1 MTDTALAAVLW
12 DMDGTLIDS
21 EPLWLRAEHEMLE
34 RYGIEMSADLHVR
47 LIGSGLTAAAEFFQ
61 QLGVPLGVDEILA
74 EWVEYVGA
82 GLTAEGVDW
91 RPGARQLLAS
101 LADAG
106 IPCALV
112 TMSLRP
118 LADRVVSLL
127 PEGTF
132 SAIIAG
138 DDVEYEKPHP
148 DPYLRGAA
156 ALGVP
161 IERCL
166 ALEDSPTGLRS
177 AAASGAVA
185 VGVPNLLH
193 LDPDLAHELWPTLAG
208 VDVAALTAGFARLR
222 GTRSPR

>member
-21 EPLWLRAEHEMLE
+21 EPLWLLAEHEMLE
-34 RYGIEMSADLHVR
+34 RYSIAMSDEVHTR

-74 EWVEYVGA
+74 EWVDRVGA

-91 RPGARQLLAS
+91 RPGARPLLAS
-101 LADAG
+101 LSAVG

-138 DDVEYEKPHP
+138 DEVEHEKPYP

-161 IERCL
+161 IDRCL

-177 AAASGAVA
+177 AMASGAVA
-185 VGVPNLLH
+185 VGVPNLLD

-208 VDVAALTAGFARLR
+208 LDAAALTTKFARLR
-222 GTRSPR
+222 GARSPR